1 MHTTTELLEKL
12 ASLAAENPKCGEMYC
27 TTCGGYARLI
37 FGNLTKD
44 LSLLIDDVLA
54 SATLQDFCSLGGWRD
69 KILVAKP
76 EGVLDLCIREAKNLN
91 LNSIEEIDF
100 FIYHSSI
107 VKTSIE
113 RPSIRLTKPALIKRA
128 TLIFLPLRKY
138 ILGHAISHA
147 FKSKNISL
155 IESIVLT
162 ERTTVINSPSLLEL
176 AIDMSKDNTQLARAL
191 YNQLREEIS
200 ETRFYVGDGTTVR
213 YR

>member
-12 ASLAAENPKCGEMYC
+12 ESLAAGNPKCGDMYC
-27 TTCGGYARLI
+27 TNCGGYARLI

-44 LSLLIDDVLA
+44 LSLLIDDVLVGA
-54 SATLQDFCSLGGWRD
+54 SLQEFCTLGEWRY
-69 KILVAKP
+69 KILVAKT
-76 EGVLDLCIREAKNLN
+76 EGVLDLCIRAAKNLN
-91 LNSIEEIDF
+91 LNSIEEVDF

-107 VKTSIE
+107 VKTSME
-113 RPSIRLTKPALIKRA
+113 RASIRLTKPALIKRA

-162 ERTTVINSPSLLEL
+162 ERTTVLNSPSLLEL
-176 AIDMSKDNTQLARAL
+176 AIDMSKNNTQLARVL

-200 ETRFYVGDGTTVR
+200 ETRFYVGDGTTVK